1 MHTKTTLLA
10 IFVIVTAI
18 ALVTA
23 GSITASTLAVK
34 KKSTTTTK
42 KATGSKKTSTGGGT
56 AAAGTGGKKTTKS
69 PKTSTGGS
77 ATTTAGKGISTLRGT
92 STTGGGTDQISK
104 FVICMRLFSGP
115 LTRAEIDQ
123 CYNIVYG
130 TSGSSGIGSSTHTA
144 PALGTTTTRTNGAA
158 TIQLSAKEITSGVYR
173 WTNSTTGM
181 FNPSMKVFANANNII
196 KIQNPTDT
204 KHELIIDTGA
214 DVLPSSGDVVPH
226 GSGQLSFTPTST
238 GTFTY
243 HCAYHPSTMN
253 GIVKVVAKP

>member
-1 MHTKTTLLA
+1 MCTRTTLLA
-10 IFVIVTAI
+10 IFIIVMAI

-23 GSITASTLAVK
+23 GSITASALAVK
-34 KKSTTTTK
+34 KKSTTAGAK
-42 KATGSKKTSTGGGT
+42 KSTGS
-56 AAAGTGGKKTTKS
+56 KKTTKS

-77 ATTTAGKGISTLRGT
+77 ATTTAAGKGSSTLRGT
-92 STTGGGTDQISK
+92 STTGGGTDQFSK
-104 FVICMRLFSGP
+104 FIICMRLLSGP
-115 LTRAEIDQ
+115 LTRADIDQ

-130 TSGSSGIGSSTHTA
+130 TSGSSSIGSSTHTA

-158 TIQLSAKEITSGVYR
+158 TIQLSAKEITYGVYR

-196 KIQNPTDT
+196 KIQNPSDT

-214 DVLPSSGDVVPH
+214 DVLPSSGDAAPH

-253 GIVKVVAKP
+253 GIVKVVAK

>member
-34 KKSTTTTK
+34 KKSTTGTK
-42 KATGSKKTSTGGGT
+42 KTTGS
-56 AAAGTGGKKTTKS
+56 KKTTKS
-69 PKTSTGGS
+69 PKTSTGGG
-77 ATTTAGKGISTLRGT
+77 ATTTTAGKGSSTLRGT

-130 TSGSSGIGSSTHTA
+130 TSGSSIGSSTHTA

-214 DVLPSSGDVVPH
+214 DVLPSSGDLVPH

>member
-1 MHTKTTLLA
+1 MRTKTALLA

-34 KKSTTTTK
+34 KKSTTGTK
-42 KATGSKKTSTGGGT
+42 KTTGS
-56 AAAGTGGKKTTKS
+56 KKTTKS

-130 TSGSSGIGSSTHTA
+130 TSGSSIGSSTHTA
-144 PALGTTTTRTNGAA
+144 PALGTTTTRTNGAS

-253 GIVKVVAKP
+253 GIVKVVVKP

>member
-1 MHTKTTLLA
+1 MYTKTTLLA

-34 KKSTTTTK
+34 KKSTTAGAK
-42 KATGSKKTSTGGGT
+42 KSTGS
-56 AAAGTGGKKTTKS
+56 KKTTKS

-77 ATTTAGKGISTLRGT
+77 ATTTTAGKGSSRLRGT

-196 KIQNPTDT
+196 KIQNPSDT

-214 DVLPSSGDVVPH
+214 DVLPSSGDVAPH

>member
-1 MHTKTTLLA
+1 
-10 IFVIVTAI
+10 
-18 ALVTA
+18 
-23 GSITASTLAVK
+23 
-34 KKSTTTTK
+34 
-42 KATGSKKTSTGGGT
+42 
-56 AAAGTGGKKTTKS
+56 
-69 PKTSTGGS
+69 
-77 ATTTAGKGISTLRGT
+77 
-92 STTGGGTDQISK
+92 
-104 FVICMRLFSGP
+104 MRLFSGP

-130 TSGSSGIGSSTHTA
+130 TSGSSIGSSTHTA

-196 KIQNPTDT
+196 KIQNPSDT

-214 DVLPSSGDVVPH
+214 DVLPSSGDVAPH

>member
-34 KKSTTTTK
+34 KKSTTGTK
-42 KATGSKKTSTGGGT
+42 KSTGS
-56 AAAGTGGKKTTKS
+56 KKTTKS
-69 PKTSTGGS
+69 PKTSTGDS
-77 ATTTAGKGISTLRGT
+77 ATTTTAGKGTSTLRGT

-130 TSGSSGIGSSTHTA
+130 TSGSSIGSSTHTA

>member
-1 MHTKTTLLA
+1 MRTKTTLLA

-34 KKSTTTTK
+34 KKSTTAGAK
-42 KATGSKKTSTGGGT
+42 KSTGS
-56 AAAGTGGKKTTKS
+56 KKTTKS
-69 PKTSTGGS
+69 PKTSTGGG
-77 ATTTAGKGISTLRGT
+77 ATTTTTAGKGSSTLRGT
-92 STTGGGTDQISK
+92 STTGGGTDQFSK
-104 FVICMRLFSGP
+104 FIICMRLFSGP

-130 TSGSSGIGSSTHTA
+130 TSGSSSIGSSTHTA

-196 KIQNPTDT
+196 KIQNPSDT

-214 DVLPSSGDVVPH
+214 DVLPSSGDVAPH